1 MEELPQGA
9 LQAVTHCLQWLL
21 LLEVWREEALKVIP
35 PVAKFA
41 RLSCVFLCSSD
52 LFLERPVQKLIW
64 GLFRLLTR
72 QSRLDSLDLDV
83 PPPGLASFQDLYTAL
98 LTQYEAVSF
107 GDRLFGCWVLLPLQ
121 RRYSATMR
129 LAVFGEHVGIL
140 RSLGVTQEQLSIPIE
155 RFTSPPE
162 DSLPLLRLYFRT
174 LVTGTLKPRWCPL
187 LYVVAVSHV
196 NSFIFSQDAA
206 AQEVEAARHSML
218 RKIYF
223 LTDEVLK
230 NHLLLFRLPR
240 KHSEFGFDMYEQL
253 PPIRAKRLE
262 SVLKLQDSSSD
273 KGD

>member
-21 LLEVWREEALKVIP
+21 LLEVWREEALKVVL

-52 LFLERPVQKLIW
+52 LFLERPVQRLTW

-72 QSRLDSLDLDV
+72 STKLDSLDLNV
-83 PPPGLASFQDLYTAL
+83 PPPGLASFQDLYSAL
-98 LTQYEAVSF
+98 VSQYEAVSF

-121 RRYSATMR
+121 RRYSITMR
-129 LAVFGEHVGIL
+129 LAVFGEHVGML
-140 RSLGVTQEQLSIPIE
+140 RSLGVTLEQLSIPIE

-162 DSLPLLRLYFRT
+162 DSLPLLRLYFRS
-174 LVTGTLKPRWCPL
+174 LVTGTLKRSWCPV
-187 LYVVAVSHV
+187 LYVAALSHV

-206 AQEVEAARHSML
+206 AQEVETARHSML
-218 RKIYF
+218 RKIYY
-223 LTDEVLK
+223 LTDEVLRS
-230 NHLLLFRLPR
+230 HLLLFRLPQ
-240 KHSEFGFDMYEQL
+240 HHLQLGFDMYEQL

-262 SVLKLQDSSSD
+262 RVLGLQDGSVD